1 MKRSLNLDENLKI
14 EKKCVYD
21 DLNIPRFIEDGEE
34 TKAAK
39 EAETLNQLAKA
50 KAEEVQASERE
61 VAVKKAPEYE
71 LIQLEFKW
79 EKKST
84 GSTNSLFED
93 SDDEE
98 EVKINVTR
106 QN

>member
-1 MKRSLNLDENLKI
+1 LKRSLNLDENLKI

-21 DLNIPRFIEDGEE
+21 DLNIPRFIEDEE

-39 EAETLNQLAKA
+39 EAEILSQQAKA
-50 KAEEVQASERE
+50 KAEEVQASESE

-98 EVKINVTR
+98 EVKINVTK